1 MQVSAHGTGAS
12 IPPVDEMVV
21 SMKLITPAGETL
33 EISQREDPELFEM
46 ARVGLGALGV
56 VSEVTLQLV
65 PAHQLLEH
73 TYIMSSKVRRTYL
86 GHMPK
91 HGSVKSPVRESLG
104 SHAAAGRQFS
114 SCWSTP
120 TSCPQRRASLA
131 QEHARTVTTVSR
143 ESQDFISHN
152 DRLACLGMN
161 RIVCGGWNQ
170 AQGAHPPHLT
180 PREAHAWQ
188 CLSRPSWFIA
198 CESLLI
204 ICRTS
209 LRGSTENFCRR
220 IGTCGT
226 CGSPTLTQWLL

>member
-21 SMKLITPAGETL
+21 SMKLITPAGGTL
-33 EISQREDPELFEM
+33 EVSRREDPELFEM

-86 GHMPK
+86 GTRRK
-91 HGSVKSPVRESLG
+91 VAVSESCEEKPRRSRCSSCQL
-104 SHAAAGRQFS
+104 S

-131 QEHARTVTTVSR
+131 QEHA
-143 ESQDFISHN
+143 SHTCEQGEP
-152 DRLACLGMN
+152 RLHL
-161 RIVCGGWNQ
+161 
-170 AQGAHPPHLT
+170 AQ
-180 PREAHAWQ
+180 
-188 CLSRPSWFIA
+188 
-198 CESLLI
+198 
-204 ICRTS
+204 
-209 LRGSTENFCRR
+209 
-220 IGTCGT
+220 
-226 CGSPTLTQWLL
+226 